1 MKALYVAFGAGFG
14 ASFRFLLDSGMKK
27 LHTSWLPFETLLINI
42 SGSFLLGVVVNSH
55 ENWVLVFGTGF
66 AGAFTT
72 WSTLA
77 VEAHALVKTKNHTKA
92 FTYLL
97 LTFILGIGAAGL
109 GFAISN

>member
-1 MKALYVAFGAGFG
+1 MKAILIALGAGFG
-14 ASFRFLLDSGMKK
+14 ASSRFLIDTGLKK
-27 LHTSWLPFETLLINI
+27 LHSTWLPFETLLINI
-42 SGSFLLGVVVNSH
+42 SGSLLLGTVVNSH
-55 ENWVLVFGTGF
+55 GNVVLVLGTGF

-77 VEAHALVKTKNHTKA
+77 VEAHALVKTKNHVKA